1 MDSQNYLSQGSVQYC
16 SMVHQLGLS
25 TNQLE
30 LAMMLKHQVLFN
42 FPIKQE
48 QLAIPDGAFARDV
61 RDTCWH
67 KGHSIAED
75 YYEGMMVIA
84 SSALGGIIIQGE
96 LNSTDQ
102 GRKLLLA
109 ECELARDGNVRAFS
123 RHEGSA

>member
-1 MDSQNYLSQGSVQYC
+1 
-16 SMVHQLGLS
+16 MVHQLGAS

-30 LAMMLKHQVLFN
+30 LAMMLMHQVLFY
-42 FPIKQE
+42 FPIQQE

-67 KGHSIAED
+67 KGHSIVED
-75 YYEGMMVIA
+75 WYEGMMAIA
-84 SSALGGIIIQGE
+84 SLALGGIAIQGG
-96 LNSTDQ
+96 LNSTDR

-123 RHEGSA
+123 HHEA